1 MLNEKKRIAGELSDL
16 QNQRDALRT
25 KVELLRRKK
34 QDLDFQKSKVEDLVN
49 ERMLSKQEIFRR
61 FQELDE

>member
-16 QNQRDALRT
+16 KNQRDALRT

>member
-16 QNQRDALRT
+16 QNQRDAFRT